1 MFNWIGN
8 NFKEERERQICEEI
22 MEKAH
27 KSLTEKQLLVS
38 GEKVCVWDLLRRS
51 GHFDDFASAVQD
63 LGGGAFEGD
72 EPPLPDPLK
81 RSTIKSIVNFLLN
94 VIPKP
99 SIAEELVRMH
109 VFDRQ
114 FLTSSNAYNTHSI
127 WKAQRKLVWRP
138 HSFLVSRCFMKL

>member
-1 MFNWIGN
+1 
-8 NFKEERERQICEEI
+8 

-99 SIAEELVRMH
+99 SIAEKLVRLH
-109 VFDRQ
+109 VPFDRSV
-114 FLTSSNAYNTHSI
+114 FTNSNSQNTHTALRRRQETYSGG
-127 WKAQRKLVWRP
+127 
-138 HSFLVSRCFMKL
+138 HTVSC